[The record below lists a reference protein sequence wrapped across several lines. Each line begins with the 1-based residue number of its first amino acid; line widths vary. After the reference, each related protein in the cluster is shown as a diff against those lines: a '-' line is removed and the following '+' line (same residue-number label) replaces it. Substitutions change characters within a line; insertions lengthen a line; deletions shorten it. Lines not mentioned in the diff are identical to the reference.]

1 MPVSEASELILGTM
15 SRKDKAWDTHR
26 LCADKVQSLYLAAQ
40 NDRYAER
47 IQRCGQ
53 TLEFAFGTDDK
64 KKIALTLRSAHFC
77 RVRHCPVCQW
87 RRSMKWTAKMF
98 QAMPAVTAAYPT
110 HRWMF
115 LTLTVKNCA
124 IADLRS
130 KLADMNRAFE
140 RLTKLRSWPAIGWV
154 KSVEVTRSETGEAHP
169 HLHVLMLVPPGY
181 FTGKGY
187 IKQETWREAWKKCLR
202 SDYLPVVNVKSIRAK
217 NAPSDAQKE
226 GTDSAI
232 ARAICETLKYAV
244 KEADLVADADW
255 LNQLTTQLHKTK
267 AVSIGGILKGYMKDE
282 REDDDLIHLD
292 ENGITVDAE
301 EDPSIWFGWREAI
314 SHYVK
319 VER

>member
-1 MPVSEASELILGTM
+1 MPLTEASDLILGTI
-15 SRKDKAWDTHR
+15 SPKDKPWDTHR
-26 LCADKVQSLYLAAQ
+26 LSADKVQSLYVAAKH
-40 NDRYAER
+40 DRYAER

-53 TLEFAFGTDDK
+53 TLEFAFRTDDEAQ
-64 KKIALTLRSAHFC
+64 IALTLRNAHFC

-98 QAMPAVTAAYPT
+98 QTMPTVTAAYPT
-110 HRWMF
+110 YRWMF

-124 IADLRS
+124 IAELRS
-130 KLADMNRAFE
+130 TLADMNRAFE
-140 RLTKLRSWPAIGWV
+140 RLTKLRSWPAVGWV

-187 IKQETWREAWKKCLR
+187 IKQETWRETWKRCLR
-202 SDYLPVVNVKSIRAK
+202 SDYLPVVNVKSVRAK
-217 NAPSDAQKE
+217 NAPPGAEKE

-232 ARAICETLKYAV
+232 AKAICETLKYTV
-244 KEADLVADADW
+244 KESDLVADASW
-255 LNQLTTQLHKTK
+255 LAQLTTQLHNTR

-282 REDDDLIHLD
+282 REDDNLIHLD
-292 ENGITVDAE
+292 ENGTTIDDE
-301 EDPSIWFGWREAI
+301 KDPSVWFGWRETI

-319 VER
+319 VEK